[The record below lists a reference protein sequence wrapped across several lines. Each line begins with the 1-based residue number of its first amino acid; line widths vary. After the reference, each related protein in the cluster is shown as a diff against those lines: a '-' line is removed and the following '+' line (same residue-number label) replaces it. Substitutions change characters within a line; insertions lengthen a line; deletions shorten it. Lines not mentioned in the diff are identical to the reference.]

1 MWSDIVRTGL
11 FFETSQSIVKSFLS
25 NVIAIDDK
33 LFFGNAIS
41 NKEEVA
47 SAAANKDP
55 FAFGEEESGSSEEDS
70 GLGVANISLASS
82 TIRDRLEKEVHNL
95 DYQDL
100 SLAFAEYGINCS
112 GFIPDVHRFK
122 TIEDAAE
129 NITLSAKRV
138 DATILDWRM
147 DENFGAEIGSL
158 AKASILKI
166 LQHDKS
172 QHGRLRLIV
181 IYTAEPNIAEITG
194 NIAQT
199 LQSVDFSVLTNENNI
214 NFDNADLEFCQIT
227 VIEKKTTAKELREE
241 VVSLFTELTI
251 GLLPN
256 ATLSTLS
263 ELRDKTHH
271 ILHTFSR
278 DLDPAYLSHVIGL
291 LSSPKV
297 RENAEEVALDYAA
310 ELIAEELKSMIQI
323 SHPLKLS
330 LEKNRIIDWLSH
342 INMENDDDF
351 FEIVVGDESGKV
363 GSSRMKE
370 LIEATENEQIDAILQ
385 SEPQIISK
393 GQDSLSFFERNRIQ
407 VNLKNG
413 TIDSHE
419 KLSIIEC
426 KRRDGLSLTNLAY
439 APNIKL
445 GSIIKDKKGKY
456 YICLQPLCDS
466 VRLSS
471 DASFLFLAVKEV
483 KEPTGKFTHVIQSKT
498 GENIRLMARCSTQCI
513 RKFDLKRNKTT
524 RTVKAS
530 NQAGSNEYIIQCK
543 KESGGIEELFW
554 VGELKNN
561 VAQAISNQVAASI
574 SRIGLDTNEWLRL
587 SSSIS
592 IA

>member
-1 MWSDIVRTGL
+1 MRTGL

-47 SAAANKDP
+47 SAANKDP
-55 FAFGEEESGSSEEDS
+55 FAFGEEESGSSEGDS

-82 TIRDRLEKEVHNL
+82 TIRDRLGKEVHNL

-181 IYTAEPNIAEITG
+181 IYTAEPNIAEITR

-199 LQSVDFSVLTNENNI
+199 LQSVDFSVLTNKNNI

-385 SEPQIISK
+385 SEPKIISK

>member
-47 SAAANKDP
+47 SAANKDP
-55 FAFGEEESGSSEEDS
+55 FAFGEEESGSSEGDS

-82 TIRDRLEKEVHNL
+82 TIRDRLGKEVHNL

-199 LQSVDFSVLTNENNI
+199 LQSIDFSVLTNKNNI

-385 SEPQIISK
+385 SEPKIISK

-592 IA
+592 IV

>member
-370 LIEATENEQIDAILQ
+370 LIEATENEQIDTILQ

>member
-1 MWSDIVRTGL
+1 MRTGL

-47 SAAANKDP
+47 SAANKDP
-55 FAFGEEESGSSEEDS
+55 FAFGEEESGSSEGDS

-82 TIRDRLEKEVHNL
+82 TIRDRLGKEVHNL

-199 LQSVDFSVLTNENNI
+199 LQSVDFSVLTNKNNI

-385 SEPQIISK
+385 SEPKIISK

-456 YICLQPLCDS
+456 YVCLQPLCDS

-592 IA
+592 IV

>member
-47 SAAANKDP
+47 SAANKDP

-278 DLDPAYLSHVIGL
+278 DLDSAYLSHVIGL

-370 LIEATENEQIDAILQ
+370 LIEATENEQIDAVLQ
-385 SEPQIISK
+385 SDPKIISK

-413 TIDSHE
+413 TNDSHE

-483 KEPTGKFTHVIQSKT
+483 KEPKGKFTHVIQSKT

>member
-47 SAAANKDP
+47 SAANKDP

-166 LQHDKS
+166 LQHDKI

-310 ELIAEELKSMIQI
+310 ELISEELKSMIQI

-342 INMENDDDF
+342 INMENEDDF

-363 GSSRMKE
+363 GSCRMKE

-385 SEPQIISK
+385 SEPKIISK

-530 NQAGSNEYIIQCK
+530 NQAGSNEYITQCK

>member
-1 MWSDIVRTGL
+1 MRTGL

-47 SAAANKDP
+47 SAANKDP
-55 FAFGEEESGSSEEDS
+55 FAFGEEESGLSEGDS

-82 TIRDRLEKEVHNL
+82 TIRDRLGKEVHNL

-199 LQSVDFSVLTNENNI
+199 LQSVDFSVLTNKNNI

-385 SEPQIISK
+385 SEPKIISK

-592 IA
+592 IV

>member
-47 SAAANKDP
+47 SAVNKDP

-199 LQSVDFSVLTNENNI
+199 LQSVDFSVLTNKNNI

-385 SEPQIISK
+385 CEPKIISK

-543 KESGGIEELFW
+543 KESGSIEELFW

>member
-1 MWSDIVRTGL
+1 MRTGL
-11 FFETSQSIVKSFLS
+11 FFGTSQSIVKSFLS

-33 LFFGNAIS
+33 LFFGNTIS
-41 NKEEVA
+41 NKEVTA
-47 SAAANKDP
+47 SDEGEKSFD
-55 FAFGEEESGSSEEDS
+55 FGEEESASGEEEH
-70 GLGVANISLASS
+70 GLGVATISHASS
-82 TIRDRLEKEVHNL
+82 EIRKRLEEEVHNL

-112 GFIPDVHRFK
+112 GFIPDPHRFHS
-122 TIEDAAE
+122 IEDAAE

-158 AKASILKI
+158 AKTSIFKI
-166 LQHDKS
+166 LQHDKK

-181 IYTAEPNIAEITG
+181 IYTAEPNIVEITK
-194 NIAQT
+194 NIAET
-199 LQSVDFSVLTNENNI
+199 LSGPDFSVLLNGNTI
-214 NFDNADLEFCQIT
+214 NFENADLEFCQIT
-227 VIEKKTTAKELREE
+227 VIEKKATAEELREE
-241 VVSLFTELTI
+241 VISLFTELTI

-330 LEKNRIIDWLSH
+330 LEKKRIIDWLSH
-342 INMENDDDF
+342 INTANDDDF
-351 FEIVVGDESGKV
+351 FEIIVGDESGKV
-363 GSSRMKE
+363 GSSRIKE
-370 LIEATENEQIDAILQ
+370 LLAATENEQIDKILQ
-385 SEPQIISK
+385 SEPKIISK
-393 GQDSLSFFERNRIQ
+393 GQESLSFFERNRIQ

-445 GSIIKDKKGKY
+445 GSIIKDKNGKY
-456 YICLQPLCDS
+456 FICLQPLCDS

-471 DASFLFLAVKEV
+471 DASFLFLSVKEV
-483 KEPTGKFTHVIQSKT
+483 KEPKGKFTHVIQSKT
-498 GENIRLMARCSTQCI
+498 GEHIRLMARCSTQCI
-513 RKFDLKRNKTT
+513 RKFDLKRDRTT

-530 NQAGSNEYIIQCK
+530 NSATNSEYTIKYK
-543 KESGGIEELFW
+543 KETGGTEELYW

-561 VAQAISNQVAASI
+561 VAQALSNQVAASI

-592 IA
+592 AI

>member
-47 SAAANKDP
+47 SAGNKDP

-147 DENFGAEIGSL
+147 DESFGAEIGSL

-214 NFDNADLEFCQIT
+214 NFDNADLELCQIT

-370 LIEATENEQIDAILQ
+370 LIAATENEQIDTILQ
-385 SEPQIISK
+385 SEPKIISK

-587 SSSIS
+587 SSAIS
-592 IA
+592 II